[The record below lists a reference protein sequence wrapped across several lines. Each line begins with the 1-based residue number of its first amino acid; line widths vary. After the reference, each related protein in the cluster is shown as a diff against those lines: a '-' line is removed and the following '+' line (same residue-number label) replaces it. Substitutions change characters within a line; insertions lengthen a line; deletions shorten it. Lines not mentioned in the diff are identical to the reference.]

1 MKKVQKRETVAV
13 VGLGKIGL
21 TMAAIYAS
29 NGFDVIGA
37 DVNQAVIESV
47 NAGISHVKNEPGLD
61 ELVIQGHQNKQL
73 SATLDT
79 KTAVSQADIVVV
91 VVPVL
96 IYENNDV
103 DYTYMDAAVEQI
115 AAGLTK
121 HTTVIFETTLPTGDT
136 RDRFGVRL
144 EAVSGLKAGTDFFLA
159 YSPER
164 VYSNKILSDLKKYPK
179 IVGGINA
186 ESLQRASAFYK
197 QAIQADIIEV
207 ESTETAEFA
216 KVAEC
221 VYRDV
226 NIALANELAVYASEK
241 NVNIVE
247 VIQASNT
254 QPYSHIHSPGIGV
267 GGHCIPIYPY
277 FFMKRGLSEGLAHLA
292 REVNDGMAGRAVKEI
307 DDYMDGLKDK
317 RVLILGLSY
326 RENVKEE
333 TKSTTWLLVDQLK
346 QKQADV
352 FVHDPMFTDAETKKR
367 ALTPFSLTE
376 EAAKEI
382 DVIIVQAFH
391 DEYKSLDFGWFTQ
404 CKLVFDGRNALDQHA
419 VKKQGIAYKGLGL

>member
-1 MKKVQKRETVAV
+1 MAV

-29 NGFDVIGA
+29 NGFHVIGA

-164 VYSNKILSDLKKYPK
+164 VYSNKILSDLKK
-179 IVGGINA
+179 
-186 ESLQRASAFYK
+186 
-197 QAIQADIIEV
+197 
-207 ESTETAEFA
+207 
-216 KVAEC
+216 
-221 VYRDV
+221 
-226 NIALANELAVYASEK
+226 
-241 NVNIVE
+241 
-247 VIQASNT
+247 
-254 QPYSHIHSPGIGV
+254 
-267 GGHCIPIYPY
+267 IP
-277 FFMKRGLSEGLAHLA
+277 
-292 REVNDGMAGRAVKEI
+292 
-307 DDYMDGLKDK
+307 
-317 RVLILGLSY
+317 
-326 RENVKEE
+326 
-333 TKSTTWLLVDQLK
+333 
-346 QKQADV
+346 
-352 FVHDPMFTDAETKKR
+352 
-367 ALTPFSLTE
+367 
-376 EAAKEI
+376 
-382 DVIIVQAFH
+382 
-391 DEYKSLDFGWFTQ
+391 
-404 CKLVFDGRNALDQHA
+404 
-419 VKKQGIAYKGLGL
+419 

>member
-1 MKKVQKRETVAV
+1 MKKEQKRQTVVV

-29 NGFDVIGA
+29 NGFHVIGT
-37 DVNQAVIESV
+37 DVNPAVIESV
-47 NAGISHVKNEPGLD
+47 NSGKSHVKNEPGLD
-61 ELVIQGHQNKQL
+61 ELVEKGHQTQQL

-79 KTAVSQADIVVV
+79 KVAVSKADIVVV

-96 IYENNDV
+96 VYEDNDV
-103 DYTYMDAAVEQI
+103 DYTYMDAAVDQI

-121 HTTVIFETTLPTGDT
+121 NTTVIFETTLPTGDT
-136 RDRFGVRL
+136 RDRFGAKL
-144 EAVSGLKAGTDFFLA
+144 EAISGLIAGTDFFLA

-179 IVGGINA
+179 IVGGINQS
-186 ESLQRASAFYK
+186 SLERASAFYK
-197 QAIQADIIEV
+197 RSIQADIIEV

-241 NVNIVE
+241 KVNILE

-277 FFMKRGLSEGLAHLA
+277 FFMKRGLPEGLAHLA
-292 REVNDGMAGRAVKEI
+292 RKVNDGMSVYSIKEI

-346 QKQADV
+346 QKQAKV
-352 FVHDPMFTDAETKKR
+352 FVHDPMFTNIEIKNRGLTPFIFTEDETKK
-367 ALTPFSLTE
+367 
-376 EAAKEI
+376 I

-391 DEYKSLDFGWFTQ
+391 DEYKNLDFSSFSN
-404 CKLVFDGRNALDQHA
+404 CKLLFDGRNALEQHEI
-419 VKKQGIAYKGLGL
+419 KKHGIAYKGLGL